1 MKLLPST
8 VGTDD
13 GMDTP
18 ALNAIAEAIANST
31 ETTIIS
37 AFYDE
42 EFLLELMGNVP
53 TSMRAD
59 YRITMVFNGA
69 YGRRLSAQVAD
80 LKSLRSRLRKSRF
93 GSVDIRLIRIPGGLF
108 HTKLYLVQNRT
119 QPQWFVG
126 SANATN
132 NGFRV
137 NDEILLKLIGRHD
150 ELRSYTRD
158 TIKKSYALDAEEF
171 DAGPEDLTTFLRDGS
186 LYFKSSAQ
194 VSFSY
199 PTKLPDT
206 VVDKIA
212 ELNIRPRYTDPA
224 LPFSAFN
231 IRRAISEDINI
242 DIRPERRVVRIRS
255 YSVETCLGYWVPT
268 ALTEVVDARIEEK
281 SGHQLQQ
288 LERLAEEMAQPE
300 RRSRT
305 LVQFGDFLS
314 DIEQATGERLQR
326 GTMADSFAKYYDRLA
341 SRLSKP
347 AMRERYARPLT
358 DTSVPEIWDDPV
370 ASADF
375 KETFLLDVC
384 SRIATGPRGIVKT
397 ILNTIGLPADQL
409 IDHEDLENHLSR
421 VIKVR
426 GIRAFRWANN
436 EEDEDD
442 EE

>member
-8 VGTDD
+8 VETDD
-13 GMDTP
+13 GLDTP
-18 ALNAIAEAIANST
+18 ALNALSEAIANST

-42 EFLLELMGNVP
+42 EFLLELIRNVP
-53 TSMRAD
+53 TSMRPG
-59 YRITMVFNGA
+59 YRVTMVFNGA
-69 YGRRLSAQVAD
+69 YGRRQNAQMAT
-80 LKSLRSRLRKSRF
+80 LKSLQSRLRKSHF
-93 GSVDIRLIRIPGGLF
+93 GNVDIRLIRIPGGLF

-119 QPQWFVG
+119 QPHWFVG

-137 NDEILLKLIGRHD
+137 NDEILLKLTGRHD
-150 ELRSYTRD
+150 ELRSYIRD
-158 TIKKSYALDAEEF
+158 KVSKSYSLDDVGF
-171 DAGPEDLTTFLRDGS
+171 DGGPENLTTFLRDGS

-199 PTKLPDT
+199 SMKLPES

-212 ELNIRPRYTDPA
+212 EMNIRPRYTDPA

-242 DIRPERRVVRIRS
+242 DIQPERKLVPIRS

-268 ALTEVVDARIEEK
+268 ALTEVVDAKIEVK
-281 SGHQLQQ
+281 SGHYLQQ
-288 LERLAEEMAQPE
+288 LERLAEKMVLPE

-305 LVQFGDFLS
+305 IGQFGDFLS
-314 DIEQATGERLQR
+314 DIEQATGESLQR
-326 GTMADSFAKYYDRLA
+326 DLMSDSFTKYYDRLA
-341 SRLSKP
+341 SRLSKS
-347 AMRERYARPLT
+347 AMREKYARPLT

-384 SRIATGPRGIVKT
+384 ARIAAGPRGIAKT
-397 ILNTIGLPADQL
+397 ILDTIGLPADQL
-409 IDHEDLENHLSR
+409 LDHEDLENHLSE
-421 VIKVR
+421 VIMER
-426 GIRAFRWANN
+426 GVGAFRWAYN
-436 EEDEDD
+436 EEEDIG